1 MQCSAND
8 TNYQD
13 DVRYMENEGALGE
26 AVCQAQGLTKPK
38 KSFSASGGGKA
49 SGKFQRLNNNLGTR
63 CFSEGCAQ
71 ALSDE
76 NPSQWYKEYI
86 FWAFFCARPRAMRTA
101 MQSQNLK
108 VTTYTSFFRQCKSKI
123 KPWGG
128 Y

>member
-13 DVRYMENEGALGE
+13 DARYLEKEGALGE

-38 KSFSASGGGKA
+38 KSFSASGGGKLLVNVNDSTTIQVLVA
-49 SGKFQRLNNNLGTR
+49 SVKVVHKRYQMRTHHNGTKNI
-63 CFSEGCAQ
+63 FSG
-71 ALSDE
+71 L
-76 NPSQWYKEYI
+76 
-86 FWAFFCARPRAMRTA
+86 FFCARPRATRTA